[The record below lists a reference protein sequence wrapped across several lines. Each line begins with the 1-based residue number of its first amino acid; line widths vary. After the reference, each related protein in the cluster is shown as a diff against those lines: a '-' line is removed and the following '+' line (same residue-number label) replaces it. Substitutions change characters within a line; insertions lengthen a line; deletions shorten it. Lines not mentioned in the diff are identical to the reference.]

1 MCMDQHISQSF
12 AQKKKSS
19 LSQTHLSHK
28 IGTGIAHSKIILMG
42 EHSVVYD
49 YPAIAMPFPKV
60 NICAVVSE
68 SITGEHTISSEY
80 YHGNLSEIP
89 EGFNNIKHGVQM
101 TLDSFKLPHSPLH
114 IDIQSTIP
122 IGRGMGSSAAVVVS
136 IVRAICDYYDQVI
149 SNYQLHFIVNE
160 AEVIAHESTS
170 GIDTL
175 MTSTDDPIIYRKS
188 HTPKIFE
195 LNMDAYLIV
204 ADSGQE
210 GRTRQAVS
218 HVRQL
223 KESRPAFVKNVMA
236 SMGNFATKAYEAI
249 LQNNP
254 VELGRLMTYNH
265 YYLNQL
271 EISNSRLDSII
282 NAAWL
287 AGALG
292 AKLTGGGLG
301 GCVIA
306 LAASH
311 DHVDKI
317 EAAMKQAG
325 ACQTWSMS
333 LKKESKD
340 SHESN

>member
-1 MCMDQHISQSF
+1 MHNENYPSR
-12 AQKKKSS
+12 AQSS
-19 LSQTHLSHK
+19 LSRHFQTRQKTSHK
-28 IGTGIAHSKIILMG
+28 LGKGEAHSKIILMG

-60 NICAVVSE
+60 NMCAVVSE
-68 SITGEHTISSEY
+68 SISGQHTIASTY
-80 YHGNLSEIP
+80 YHGNLTSIP
-89 EGFNNIKHGVQM
+89 ESFNNIKHGV
-101 TLDSFKLPHSPLH
+101 TLTLESFKLPDTPLH
-114 IDIQSTIP
+114 FDIQSTIP
-122 IGRGMGSSAAVVVS
+122 ISRGMGSSAAVVVS
-136 IVRAICDYYDQVI
+136 IVRAICDFYHQTI
-149 SNYQLHFIVNE
+149 SDYQLHFIVNE

-175 MTSTDDPIIYRKS
+175 MTSTHNPIIYRKS
-188 HTPKIFE
+188 QAPKIFT
-195 LNMDAYLIV
+195 LDMDAYLVV

-210 GRTRQAVS
+210 GRTKQAVS

-223 KESRPAFVKNVMA
+223 MEIRPNFVRNAMA
-236 SMGNFATKAYEAI
+236 SMGKFAQKAYEAI
-249 LQNNP
+249 IQNNA

-271 EISNSRLDSII
+271 EISNSTLDNII

-306 LAASH
+306 LATSSTQAS
-311 DHVDKI
+311 DI
-317 EAAMKQAG
+317 EQAMIGAG
-325 ACQTWSMS
+325 AYQTWSMS
-333 LKKESKD
+333 LKKGD
-340 SHESN
+340 N

>member
-1 MCMDQHISQSF
+1 MRLEDNQFKHLGKSLPQHIHSTHSQRKLGVG
-12 AQKKKSS
+12 Q
-19 LSQTHLSHK
+19 
-28 IGTGIAHSKIILMG
+28 AHSKIILMG

-60 NICAVVSE
+60 NMCAVISE
-68 SITGEHTISSEY
+68 SITGQHTISSAY
-80 YHGNLSEIP
+80 YHGDLATIP
-89 EGFNNIKHGVQM
+89 EGFNNIKQGVAL
-101 TLDSFKLPHSPLH
+101 TLDSFKFPQTPLH

-136 IVRAICDYYDQVI
+136 IVRAICDFYDHPI
-149 SNYQLHFIVNE
+149 SDYQLHFIVNE

-175 MTSTDDPIIYRKS
+175 MTSTGNPIIYRKS
-188 HTPKIFE
+188 QSPKTFT
-195 LNMDAYLIV
+195 LDMDAYLVV

-210 GRTRQAVS
+210 GRTKQAVS
-218 HVRQL
+218 HVRHL
-223 KESRPAFVKNVMA
+223 MEARPEFVTSAME
-236 SMGNFATKAYEAI
+236 SMGNFAQKAYEAI
-249 LQNNP
+249 QDNNP

-271 EISNSRLDSII
+271 EISNAYLDNII

-306 LAASH
+306 LASSA
-311 DHVDKI
+311 KNTIAI
-317 EAAMKQAG
+317 EKAMLNAG
-325 ACQTWSMS
+325 ASQTWSMS
-333 LKKESKD
+333 LKKGG
-340 SHESN
+340 N